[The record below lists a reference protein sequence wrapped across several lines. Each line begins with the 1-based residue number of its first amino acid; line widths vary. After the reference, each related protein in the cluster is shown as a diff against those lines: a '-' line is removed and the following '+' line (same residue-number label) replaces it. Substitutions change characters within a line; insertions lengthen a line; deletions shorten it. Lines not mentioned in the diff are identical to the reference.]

1 AKNKYQRLNM
11 LSSTNSDT
19 FKCIVPVTL
28 WSKEPP
34 SHCITSIILM
44 PEHSSIV
51 TGSREGH
58 IIVWD
63 VQEQWKLK
71 PEFVYFSHNTSV
83 DVLCEVFV
91 TLPDST
97 PDLDGHFVSSD
108 ASGKMMLWNM
118 NAATCKLTRHSQF
131 VHTAIKYY
139 QSTSS
144 STPMLLCC
152 GRYPDILVLNPATL
166 DSLFTLSSRRK
177 PQWMSAFSVF
187 SHQGCNEDVLLGI
200 SSCGTVFMWTITG
213 DEKKGGVKLEDESKT
228 VRCMSTQAMACHPD
242 NPRTLLLV
250 TPKFWQIYDAVDMCL
265 LVSQEAPKGTRW
277 QSGDFLAIN
286 RVLVGTTDGEAYVYQ
301 LPAGATDGAEHLRR
315 CEKPTLT
322 CKLLLAGGGPTGNK
336 PAEPYGPGFNPAAAG
351 AVFLYHRLPAGGSL
365 VICSHGQAG
374 LTLWFLAPNVGA
386 ALPATAGGAALS
398 GVRPS
403 VHTSLRLLWPAER
416 WPLADWE
423 VTAATLVYT
432 SGRLALGLQSGHI
445 VLLTMMQWLA
455 AACFQAPKPDP
466 PTHLRLSGHTRAV
479 TALLHPAS
487 LAPDRYNPIHLVSGA
502 EDFSVALWDCESGS
516 LIHLFCVHG
525 GPVASLQ
532 LPPNG
537 CQGSR
542 LAVSVVSVAADHSVS
557 LLNLRERRLLLLASR
572 HLYPVLSVRW
582 RPLEDL
588 LVVHTS
594 DNSAYVWQTEVPALD
609 RIVSGPALEELL
621 RRSEESLSDSSRSAA
636 PLRVTKLR
644 GEDSGGGRGLPIV
657 LHFNVACLIE
667 RILSNDQLARL
678 RSQSRDS
685 ETQESSRSPYLGGRS
700 GPSAARLSDA
710 SSSRAA
716 VSSVDAAAAAVNATT
731 GADEQALTLQVAQL
745 LLSLIHSWGLDTG
758 LDRTVG
764 ETLGLWPPR
773 IAPCFGLVRSRAA
786 CLLCPNPPPHW
797 ETNRQL
803 TTLHLL
809 ATTALAGALATARTA
824 ASFKV
829 WPLDQ
834 PHRAS
839 LAAAVEDPTADND
852 PTAAWNSASLSPPTA
867 EQRQAWGLTLTHHTV
882 LLADLLDPSLF
893 QQPCLLSL
901 AGLYHT
907 ASPHLRQAAQQLLMA
922 ELRRLGPAGRQEL
935 LGQHDLSLKTSL
947 ASLVLVCLICCE
959 FPAGQSDLNL
969 TRAAAGALIRLL
981 QEPGQAGGEMAPCGS
996 KRLLAPESRTAV
1008 DLLGRGFRTWE
1019 AHVDVTQVL
1028 RFLLD
1033 MAAELDRL
1041 MPNSSDSLT
1050 ASTDSA
1056 ASATV
1061 ALSWRVLS
1069 SETDLALQARL
1080 ALTQIATSR
1089 PQLFLITM
1097 RRELLR
1103 YNTLATNAHLA
1114 GAKAPE
1120 QAPVYKGRSTI
1131 LKLLE
1136 LLCERAAADVHDL
1149 MFDTIELL
1157 LFCLEGQLT
1166 RDRGLAELFP
1176 PISRFCTVSCNLK
1189 SGKIVAGNKIGQLAF
1204 FDIRA
1209 GKLHT
1214 TQAHRHGAGCS
1225 ACAFSPDGRHVASLS
1240 ATDNNVRFFQLSA
1253 PTLFNMGSSHIK
1265 TGKQF
1270 NVSPSLQ
1277 GRSCRLN
1284 WIDPKT
1290 VAVLT
1295 PSGIHASFQP

>member
-1 AKNKYQRLNM
+1 
-11 LSSTNSDT
+11 
-19 FKCIVPVTL
+19 
-28 WSKEPP
+28 
-34 SHCITSIILM
+34 
-44 PEHSSIV
+44 
-51 TGSREGH
+51 
-58 IIVWD
+58 
-63 VQEQWKLK
+63 
-71 PEFVYFSHNTSV
+71 
-83 DVLCEVFV
+83 
-91 TLPDST
+91 
-97 PDLDGHFVSSD
+97 
-108 ASGKMMLWNM
+108 
-118 NAATCKLTRHSQF
+118 
-131 VHTAIKYY
+131 
-139 QSTSS
+139 
-144 STPMLLCC
+144 
-152 GRYPDILVLNPATL
+152 
-166 DSLFTLSSRRK
+166 
-177 PQWMSAFSVF
+177 
-187 SHQGCNEDVLLGI
+187 
-200 SSCGTVFMWTITG
+200 
-213 DEKKGGVKLEDESKT
+213 
-228 VRCMSTQAMACHPD
+228 
-242 NPRTLLLV
+242 
-250 TPKFWQIYDAVDMCL
+250 
-265 LVSQEAPKGTRW
+265 
-277 QSGDFLAIN
+277 
-286 RVLVGTTDGEAYVYQ
+286 
-301 LPAGATDGAEHLRR
+301 
-315 CEKPTLT
+315 
-322 CKLLLAGGGPTGNK
+322 NK

-644 GEDSGGGRGLPIV
+644 GEDSGGGRV
-657 LHFNVACLIE
+657 CLFIS
-667 RILSNDQLARL
+667 R
-678 RSQSRDS
+678 RSQR
-685 ETQESSRSPYLGGRS
+685 
-700 GPSAARLSDA
+700 PSAARLSDA

-907 ASPHLRQAAQQLLMA
+907 A
-922 ELRRLGPAGRQEL
+922 
-935 LGQHDLSLKTSL
+935 
-947 ASLVLVCLICCE
+947 
-959 FPAGQSDLNL
+959 
-969 TRAAAGALIRLL
+969 
-981 QEPGQAGGEMAPCGS
+981 
-996 KRLLAPESRTAV
+996 
-1008 DLLGRGFRTWE
+1008 
-1019 AHVDVTQVL
+1019 
-1028 RFLLD
+1028 
-1033 MAAELDRL
+1033 
-1041 MPNSSDSLT
+1041 
-1050 ASTDSA
+1050 
-1056 ASATV
+1056 
-1061 ALSWRVLS
+1061 
-1069 SETDLALQARL
+1069 
-1080 ALTQIATSR
+1080 
-1089 PQLFLITM
+1089 
-1097 RRELLR
+1097 
-1103 YNTLATNAHLA
+1103 
-1114 GAKAPE
+1114 
-1120 QAPVYKGRSTI
+1120 
-1131 LKLLE
+1131 
-1136 LLCERAAADVHDL
+1136 
-1149 MFDTIELL
+1149 
-1157 LFCLEGQLT
+1157 
-1166 RDRGLAELFP
+1166 
-1176 PISRFCTVSCNLK
+1176 
-1189 SGKIVAGNKIGQLAF
+1189 
-1204 FDIRA
+1204 
-1209 GKLHT
+1209 
-1214 TQAHRHGAGCS
+1214 
-1225 ACAFSPDGRHVASLS
+1225 
-1240 ATDNNVRFFQLSA
+1240 
-1253 PTLFNMGSSHIK
+1253 
-1265 TGKQF
+1265 
-1270 NVSPSLQ
+1270 
-1277 GRSCRLN
+1277 
-1284 WIDPKT
+1284 
-1290 VAVLT
+1290 
-1295 PSGIHASFQP
+1295 